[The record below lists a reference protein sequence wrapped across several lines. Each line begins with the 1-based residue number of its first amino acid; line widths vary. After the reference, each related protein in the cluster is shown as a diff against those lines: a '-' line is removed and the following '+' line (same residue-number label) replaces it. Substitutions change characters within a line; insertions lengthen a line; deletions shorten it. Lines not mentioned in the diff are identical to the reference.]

1 MLNGI
6 MKSLGITA
14 LKEKQSDIMKE
25 LVYSSHSVVGS
36 LPTGFGKSLTFQLP
50 ALLDSQV
57 TLVISPLIA
66 SISDQVDSLNKKM
79 GSEVA
84 LAFHSQ
90 IGQESRDTFDSK
102 LSHVKL
108 VYCSPESIVHTK
120 IVERILRKRKIRRV
134 VLDEAHFVH
143 LWGDSFRPAFKSFPL
158 FIEALLPGIQYL
170 ALTAT
175 ASTPTLSTIANTLG
189 RDFSIHKEN
198 PVKGNIH
205 YQLLSPS
212 KAKLT
217 IKQVIRFSS
226 VSKGGDFSKLHSTC
240 LNAVTTILPTLD
252 GDKSLIFA
260 GTRAR
265 VDQIA
270 DLLRVADFEVF
281 KYHSG
286 MSPDEKHHNYLSYLH
301 SSNGIMVSTN
311 AFGVGVDVPDVR
323 KVFHVDTPLNVDS
336 YLQETGRAGRDG
348 KVASAY
354 LLVDQEAHYVGNML
368 IAMSYPKEAVLLK
381 LVQYLFEY
389 ASYESCVELGSHD
402 IYDQV
407 TPWLVDH
414 ASFVLE
420 ISEKDINSAIDYLS
434 RSGVVYL
441 DTQSG
446 QPFYVLVKNIEFNAV
461 DYEMAKQRAKD
472 DFATM
477 KQYANLKPSELVNF
491 LKGCY
496 I

>member
-1 MLNGI
+1 

-14 LKEKQSDIMKE
+14 LKEKQSDIIKE
-25 LVYSSHSVVGS
+25 LVYSQHSVVGS

-66 SISDQVDSLNKKM
+66 SISDQVESINKKI
-79 GSEVA
+79 GREVA

-90 IGQESRDTFDSK
+90 ITKEARDSFDSK
-102 LSHVKL
+102 LDHVKL
-108 VYCSPESIVHTK
+108 VYCSPESVVHTK
-120 IVERILRKRKIRRV
+120 ILEKIVSKRKIRRV

-143 LWGDSFRPAFKSFPL
+143 LWGDSFRPAFKTFPSI
-158 FIEALLPGIQYL
+158 IEATLPGVQYL

-175 ASTPTLSTIANTLG
+175 ASSPALSTITSTLD
-189 RDFSIHKEN
+189 RNFSIHKEN
-198 PVKGNIH
+198 PVKDNIH
-205 YQLLSPS
+205 YHLLPPS
-212 KAKLT
+212 QVKLS
-217 IKQVIRFSS
+217 IKQVVRFSS
-226 VSKGGDFSKLHSTC
+226 VSKGGDFSKLNSTC
-240 LNAVTTILPTLD
+240 LNAVTSILPVLD
-252 GDKSLIFA
+252 GQKSLVFA

-270 DLLRVADFEVF
+270 KLLRVCDFEVF

-286 MSPDEKHHNYLSYLH
+286 MSLEEKNHNYFSYLH
-301 SSNGIMVSTN
+301 STDGIMISTN
-311 AFGVGVDVPDVR
+311 AFGVGVDVPDIR
-323 KVFHVDTPLNVDS
+323 NVFHVDTPLNVDA
-336 YLQETGRAGRDG
+336 YLQETGRVGRDG
-348 KVASAY
+348 KVANAY
-354 LLVDQEAHYVGNML
+354 LLVDKESHYVGNML
-368 IAMSYPKEAVLLK
+368 LAMSYPKESVLLK

-389 ASYESCVELGSHD
+389 AAYESCIEVDSNDL
-402 IYDQV
+402 YDQV

-420 ISEKDINSAIDYLS
+420 LSEKEINNAIDFLS

-446 QPFYVLVKNIEFNAV
+446 QPFYVLMKNIEFSSI

-477 KQYANLKPSELVNF
+477 KEYATLKPNELVGF